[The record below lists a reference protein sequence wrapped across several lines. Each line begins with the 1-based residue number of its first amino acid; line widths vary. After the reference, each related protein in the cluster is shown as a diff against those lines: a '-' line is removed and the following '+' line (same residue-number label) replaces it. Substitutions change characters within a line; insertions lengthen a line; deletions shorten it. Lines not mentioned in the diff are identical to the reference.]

1 MGSSIA
7 TFPTTGKLQ
16 TTTAFPIAIGVV
28 SRHSRSMF
36 RLIMF
41 FMAFCFAVPALAHG
55 GGLDASGCHNDRKRG
70 GYHCHRGA
78 SAPAPVYRAPVRRSV
93 PSPAAIR
100 AQSYETVPATLVS
113 VPATTTPPALPEPI
127 IGIPQVLDGDTIQI
141 GTTRIRLFGID
152 AFEAEQMCV
161 GAESSRYGC
170 GGRATRALTE
180 LISANFTVCVPKGI
194 DAYGRQLAVCRVN
207 TVDLSAAMVRQGHAL
222 AYLKYALDYVY
233 DEEQAK
239 QDKVGAWS
247 GGFIPPWEFRVSRPS
262 GAAEAQRTSIAPSA
276 DCTIKGNVNAKGDRI
291 YHMEG
296 TRDYARTKPEN
307 WFCSTEEAET
317 AGFRRAGSPR

>member
-1 MGSSIA
+1 MFKVVI
-7 TFPTTGKLQ
+7 FI
-16 TTTAFPIAIGVV
+16 FAICI
-28 SRHSRSMF
+28 S
-36 RLIMF
+36 
-41 FMAFCFAVPALAHG
+41 VPVFAHG
-55 GGLDASGCHNDRKRG
+55 GGLNAMGCHNDRKRG

-78 SAPAPVYRAPVRRSV
+78 PTPVYRAPASVRAA
-93 PSPAAIR
+93 PAPIP
-100 AQSYETVPATLVS
+100 QPIYQPTPIETV
-113 VPATTTPPALPEPI
+113 ATTTNALPEPV

-161 GAESSRYGC
+161 GSESNRYGC

-180 LISANFTVCVPKGI
+180 LIAANFTVCVPKGI
-194 DAYGRQLAVCRVN
+194 DAYNRQLAVCRVN
-207 TVDLSAAMVRQGHAL
+207 TVDLSAAMARQGHAL
-222 AYLKYALDYVY
+222 AYLKYALDYVH
-233 DEEQAK
+233 DEQLAK
-239 QDKVGAWS
+239 QERAGVWA

-262 GAAEAQRTSIAPSA
+262 GAAEAQRTSVAPSA

-296 TRDYARTKPEN
+296 TRDYQRTKPEN
-307 WFCSTEEAET
+307 WFCSTKEAET

>member
-1 MGSSIA
+1 MLKWIVGFIVLCLGA
-7 TFPTTGKLQ
+7 P
-16 TTTAFPIAIGVV
+16 AF
-28 SRHSRSMF
+28 
-36 RLIMF
+36 
-41 FMAFCFAVPALAHG
+41 AHG
-55 GGLDASGCHNDRKRG
+55 GGLNANGCHNDRKHG
-70 GYHCHRGA
+70 GYHCHRGP
-78 SAPAPVYRAPVRRSV
+78 SAPAPVYRAPARARAA
-93 PSPAAIR
+93 PSAATIR
-100 AQSYETVPATLVS
+100 TPSYETAAETLV
-113 VPATTTPPALPEPI
+113 ATPVITNSIETTATLPEPI

-141 GTTRIRLFGID
+141 GTTRIRLYGID

-170 GGRATRALTE
+170 GGKATRALTE
-180 LISANFTVCVPKGI
+180 LISGNFTVCVPKGI

-207 TVDLSAAMVRQGHAL
+207 TVDLSAAMAREGHAL

-233 DEEQAK
+233 DEQLAK
-239 QDKVGAWS
+239 QDKAGVWS
-247 GGFIPPWEFRVSRPS
+247 GGFIPPWEFRISRPS

-307 WFCSTEEAET
+307 WFCSTDEAET